1 MKTRL
6 VYNDKCKKFHTKP
19 NQNQTKSIMQ
29 FTWIIFERNVM
40 NVGPQPKPNLFCY
53 ELILINSI
61 ILELWKFIHLKK
73 NLKMEVLK
81 VKFEIWDFKNYL
93 KMTFKK
99 N

>member
-40 NVGPQPKPNLFCY
+40 NVGSPPKPNLFCY
-53 ELILINSI
+53 ELILINSN
-61 ILELWKFIHLKK
+61 ILEL
-73 NLKMEVLK
+73 
-81 VKFEIWDFKNYL
+81 
-93 KMTFKK
+93 
-99 N
+99 